1 MTHRTLGQCLAEA
14 DHLGLGPNQTINAR
28 VKTLP
33 DPITATFAAPS
44 LRGAIRA
51 ALTTGTDPL
60 LAVRDL
66 KSEHLSIYAR
76 CEELIAHA
84 EKRAV
89 HMVAAADYIS
99 SKSDNLPA
107 GADPRLIECC
117 TSIRAAKAAGFD
129 TSGSIAEDLRDAA
142 RTALRRIK
150 AAAAL
155 NDRRKA
161 AWHVAYA
168 KNMAAQMKRYADLP
182 GDAQKRAVFQ
192 RAGDRYAVAAHRA
205 SAAFAS
211 YKSKHEAL
219 RDG

>member
-1 MTHRTLGQCLAEA
+1 
-14 DHLGLGPNQTINAR
+14 
-28 VKTLP
+28 
-33 DPITATFAAPS
+33 
-44 LRGAIRA
+44 
-51 ALTTGTDPL
+51 
-60 LAVRDL
+60 
-66 KSEHLSIYAR
+66 
-76 CEELIAHA
+76 LIAHA
-84 EKRAV
+84 ENRAV

-117 TSIRAAKAAGFD
+117 VSIRAAKAAGFD

-161 AWHVAYA
+161 AWHVAYS
-168 KNMAAQMKRYADLP
+168 KQMHAQMKRYADLP
-182 GDAQKRAVFQ
+182 GDAQKRAVFK
-192 RAGDRYAVAAHRA
+192 RASDRYAVVAHRA
-205 SAAFAS
+205 SESFAAF
-211 YKSKHEAL
+211 KSKHEAL

>member
-28 VKTLP
+28 VKALP
-33 DPITATFAAPS
+33 DPIGSTFAAPS

-51 ALTTGTDPL
+51 ALRTGTDPL
-60 LAVRDL
+60 LAAREL
-66 KSEHLSIYAR
+66 KHEHLALYAR
-76 CEELIAHA
+76 ADDLIRQA
-84 EKRAV
+84 EARGV
-89 HMVAAADYIS
+89 HMAAAADYIS
-99 SKSDNLPA
+99 GKADNLPA

-155 NDRRKA
+155 NERRKA
-161 AWHVAYA
+161 AWNVAYA
-168 KNMAAQMKRYADLP
+168 KQMHAQMKRYAALP
-182 GDAQKRAVFQ
+182 GDNRKRAVFK
-192 RAGDRYAVAAHRA
+192 RAGDRYAVIAHRA
-205 SAAFAS
+205 SAAFSAT
-211 YKSKHEAL
+211 KSKHEAL